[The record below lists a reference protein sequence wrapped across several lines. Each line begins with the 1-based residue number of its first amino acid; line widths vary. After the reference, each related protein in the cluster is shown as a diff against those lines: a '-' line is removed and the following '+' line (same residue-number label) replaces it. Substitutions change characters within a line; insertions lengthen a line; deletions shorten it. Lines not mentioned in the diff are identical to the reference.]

1 MAGGIC
7 AAIPA
12 CAGICRRVAADD
24 FALCKRF
31 SGQDVF
37 VVRYFGTVCGY
48 CRLACE
54 VGAMISGSGIPQLEG
69 EMIGKLN
76 QRWYRVLPAKFLGGF
91 LSLFAGLSLGRE
103 GPSIQLG
110 AMTGKGISKML
121 DRGKT
126 EEKFLLTCGASAG
139 LSAAF
144 HAPLAGVMFSL

>member
-1 MAGGIC
+1 MKKDTSYVLNRAERFHMVLIGEGLLVWSSGGGNC

-54 VGAMISGSGIPQLEG
+54 VGADDLRKWNST
-69 EMIGKLN
+69 
-76 QRWYRVLPAKFLGGF
+76 A
-91 LSLFAGLSLGRE
+91 
-103 GPSIQLG
+103 
-110 AMTGKGISKML
+110 
-121 DRGKT
+121 
-126 EEKFLLTCGASAG
+126 
-139 LSAAF
+139 
-144 HAPLAGVMFSL
+144 